1 MGDVAMKLSVLAVA
15 ALASSLLAASAIK
28 AEPADWR
35 DGSAVDACRHHV
47 IGVGPVFAK
56 DFRICA
62 YLVTPLGLEHV
73 QPAALNS
80 AGTSDN
86 QQDLSVIRAYIRT
99 LATNNYAN
107 D

>member
-1 MGDVAMKLSVLAVA
+1 MKLSVLAAA

-28 AEPADWR
+28 AEPTDLR
-35 DGSAVDACRHHV
+35 DGGAIDACRHHV
-47 IGVGPVFAK
+47 VDVGPVFAK

-73 QPAALNS
+73 QPAALNH
-80 AGTSDN
+80 AGARDT
-86 QQDLSVIRAYIRT
+86 QQDLSVIHAYIRT

>member
-1 MGDVAMKLSVLAVA
+1 MKLSILAVA
-15 ALASSLLAASAIK
+15 AVALNLLSASAIR

-35 DGSAVDACRHHV
+35 DRPAIDACRHHV

-62 YLVTPLGLEHV
+62 YLVTPLGLENV
-73 QPAALNS
+73 QPAAPKN
-80 AGTSDN
+80 AGTRDS
-86 QQDLSVIRAYIRT
+86 QQDLSVIRAYIQT
-99 LATNNYAN
+99 LATSNYAN